1 MLGEA
6 YTVNGVEA
14 ESPPGLL
21 IALIVYVPIATF
33 ATVNV
38 ALSIPFE
45 IEQMEAVTALPDN
58 EQYVS
63 LVRNPVPD
71 T

>member
-1 MLGEA
+1 M
-6 YTVNGVEA
+6 T
-14 ESPPGLL
+14 L
-21 IALIVYVPIATF
+21 IMYAPVATF

-38 ALSIPFE
+38 ALNIPLE
-45 IEQMEAVTALPDN
+45 TEQLEAVTALPDN
-58 EQYVS
+58 EQVRS